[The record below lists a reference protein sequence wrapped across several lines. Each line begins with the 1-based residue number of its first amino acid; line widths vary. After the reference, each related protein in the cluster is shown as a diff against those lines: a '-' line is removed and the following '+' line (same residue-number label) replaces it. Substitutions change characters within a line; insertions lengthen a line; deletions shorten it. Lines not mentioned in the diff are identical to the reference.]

1 MTNEELTVV
10 KRVYRE
16 IGVPLGMAPMV
27 EAVVR
32 LTIKAARNAALEQAA
47 ELADRHSGE
56 AGRIRLSKGFAF
68 KRMSRD
74 AQEEIS
80 AEERGEDI
88 AAEIIAAAIR
98 ALKEG

>member
-1 MTNEELTVV
+1 MTSEELTIV

-32 LTIKAARNAALEQAA
+32 LTIKAARNAALEEAA
-47 ELADRHSGE
+47 NVAEGYFSADAVVR
-56 AGRIRLSKGFAF
+56 
-68 KRMSRD
+68 
-74 AQEEIS
+74 
-80 AEERGEDI
+80 
-88 AAEIIAAAIR
+88 AIR